1 MYTTCVK
8 NADIYIYIKYNKNK
22 KLEKCLK
29 YIYVITLKDDQK
41 KEGFVN
47 KGPEFSF
54 LHNAF
59 GELGSGKSSK

>member
-1 MYTTCVK
+1 MPK
-8 NADIYIYIKYNKNK
+8 IYLRNNSQRRSK
-22 KLEKCLK
+22 KK
-29 YIYVITLKDDQK
+29 
-41 KEGFVN
+41 GFVN